1 MLQEWKK
8 VRKKYISLQENLS
21 KLFNNHLSLKDLK
34 KKVMKLFIWSIQ
46 LMSTLFNNWKNLM
59 EKNWKIVLKKEWIL
73 KRLKKKKR
81 KKKNKKQNLKDY
93 AKLLKKSLVIKLKKL
108 LFQQELKI
116 HHVFWLLVN
125 TAGLPIWKELWK
137 HKH

>member
-1 MLQEWKK
+1 LKEFDGKK
-8 VRKKYISLQENLS
+8 
-21 KLFNNHLSLKDLK
+21 LKNCTKEGMDLEE
-34 KKVMKLFIWSIQ
+34 
-46 LMSTLFNNWKNLM
+46 T
-59 EKNWKIVLKKEWIL
+59 EEE
-73 KRLKKKKR
+73 KKR

-125 TAGLPIWKELWK
+125 TAGLPIWKEL
-137 HKH
+137 

>member
-8 VRKKYISLQENLS
+8 VKKIYISLQENLS

-81 KKKNKKQNLKDY
+81 KKKNKKKNLKDY

-108 LFQQELKI
+108 LSQQELKI